1 MVDQCRIGQAARVV
15 YLEAFALLRVD
26 LIRDVGHG
34 RDDIHV
40 ELAVEPLLY
49 DLHVQQAEEAAP
61 ETESQGGRALGLEG
75 QRRVVELQFL
85 QRAPQVLEILGLDRI
100 DPGEHHRFHLLEPVD
115 AFLGRPGHVRDGIA
129 DTHLARSLDSRDDIP
144 DVARA
149 DLVAGRHIQFQYAHL
164 VGVVFLAGGDEFHV
178 VAFADDA
185 IDHLE
190 IGDNAPERVEYGVE
204 DQTLQRRVG
213 IAFWGGYFLNDGV
226 QQLRDALAGLA
237 AGPEDILTRATQQL
251 DDLVFHLV
259 GAGARQVDLVDHRND
274 LQVVLDGHIEIRDGL
289 RLDTL
294 GGVDNQQG
302 ALAGR
307 DRA

>member
-1 MVDQCRIGQAARVV
+1 MR
-15 YLEAFALLRVD
+15 
-26 LIRDVGHG
+26 
-34 RDDIHV
+34 
-40 ELAVEPLLY
+40 
-49 DLHVQQAEEAAP
+49 
-61 ETESQGGRALGLEG
+61 
-75 QRRVVELQFL
+75 
-85 QRAPQVLEILGLDRI
+85 DRI
-100 DPGEHHRFHLLEPVD
+100 AH
-115 AFLGRPGHVRDGIA
+115 
-129 DTHLARSLDSRDDIP
+129 THLARGLDARDDIA

-149 DLVAGRHIQFQYAHL
+149 DLIAGCHIQFQYAHL

-185 IDHLE
+185 IHHLE
-190 IGDNAPERVEYGVE
+190 IGDDPPERVEYGVE
-204 DQTLQRRVG
+204 DQTLQRCLG

-237 AGPEDILTRATQQL
+237 AGPQDILTRTTQQL

-259 GAGARQVDLVDHRND
+259 GAGARQVDLIDHRND

-289 RLDTL
+289 RLYAL

-302 ALAGR
+302 ALASR